1 MTVSLRGMYR
11 KAPTCDEVHNT
22 MANSDESAPSVTV
35 QYWRYDGLSSP
46 LLLTEWF
53 YWSVFEGRAA
63 SWTITNRQARGE
75 ITQDFPGHF
84 TLKFIFHVFSTHGGW
99 FSRFSRTCG
108 AAKLSIVKLTKLCTY
123 SLVGG
128 MWSTTTKPLWLYCSS
143 HTCRLIHMDCAAGQ
157 EVSCYCS

>member
-1 MTVSLRGMYR
+1 MWWGPQHHGQFWWKCSISDSPILEIWWSPVLCFSL
-11 KAPTCDEVHNT
+11 
-22 MANSDESAPSVTV
+22 SDFI
-35 QYWRYDGLSSP
+35 GLFFTSG
-46 LLLTEWF
+46 
-53 YWSVFEGRAA
+53 FEGCAA

-75 ITQDFPGHF
+75 ITRDFPGHF
-84 TLKFIFHVFSTHGGW
+84 TLKFIFHVFSTHGGR

-128 MWSTTTKPLWLYCSS
+128 MWSTTTKPLWPYCSS
-143 HTCRLIHMDCAAGQ
+143 HTCRLIHMDCSTGQ